1 MATVDKGNSAG
12 IDPVGEVVRQWST
25 HGLPAIEHLEAATAM
40 MRMQQLMTTSIDR
53 ELRPFRINNPQF
65 EALLL
70 LYFSP
75 NGAVPLGRMGRR
87 LMVHPATVTNTIDQL
102 QSKGLVER
110 VRSEQDRRLIFA
122 KLTPRG
128 HKVIIGATE
137 ALTEMKFG
145 IAEMT
150 LEEATAINQAIG
162 TFRKRISDFAE

>member
-1 MATVDKGNSAG
+1 MATADKQNAPAL
-12 IDPVGEVVRQWST
+12 DPVAEVVRLWRS
-25 HGLPAIEHLEAATAM
+25 HGMLAIEHLEAATAM

-110 VRSEQDRRLIFA
+110 VRSEEDRRLVFA

-128 HKVIIGATE
+128 HKVVIGATE

-150 LEEATAINQAIG
+150 LDEATAVAQAISA
-162 TFRKRISDFAE
+162 FRTRIGDYAE